1 MSNLIPVEFNNRRI
15 MTTKTLAEQY
25 GTNEQNISKNFTRNS
40 ERFVEGKHYFKLE
53 GDQLKEFKGYVLN
66 GESLKFVSVLYL
78 WTEKGAA
85 RHAKIL
91 DTDEAWEVYEQL
103 EETYFRVKEQ
113 KPLCIEDVLIQSL
126 QEMKEVK
133 YQLAAVKQES
143 QETKEELQA
152 VREVI
157 EIKPSDNWRTETNSL
172 VKKICYKLGDYK
184 TPKDNIYKALQ
195 ERAGCDLKRRLENM
209 RARLLLNGG
218 SKSKADNLNY
228 LDVIAEDKKLIEIYT
243 AIVKEMSIK
252 HGIAAWP
259 PLDVLNHTKDTF

>member
-1 MSNLIPVEFNNRRI
+1 MNNLVKVINKDGQLVVSSRQ
-15 MTTKTLAEQY
+15 LAENFGKEHKNILRDIDFLVGQLKNEHTPKY
-25 GTNEQNISKNFTRNS
+25 FIFSEYQHEQNKQMYPEYLLTRDGFSLLVMGFT
-40 ERFVEGKHYFKLE
+40 GQKALQWKLKYIE
-53 GDQLKEFKGYVLN
+53 AFNQMEEHIKQQ
-66 GESLKFVSVLYL
+66 
-78 WTEKGAA
+78 
-85 RHAKIL
+85 L
-91 DTDEAWEVYEQL
+91 DTTQLSPELQMFKQIFDSVAKQQL
-103 EETYFRVKEQ
+103 EQQQIKT
-113 KPLCIEDVLIQSL
+113 
-126 QEMKEVK
+126 
-133 YQLAAVKQES
+133 AV

-157 EIKPSDNWRTETNSL
+157 EIKPSENWRNETNAL

-228 LDVIAEDKKLIEIYT
+228 LDVIADDKKLIETYT

-252 HGIAAWP
+252 YGVAKEVSA
-259 PLDVLNHTKDTF
+259 